1 MSEWPFSDRTEPVK
15 PPSPPP
21 QRDPSSREWDGAS
34 RGLLLDDDTLY
45 EIRRRVGMV
54 FQDPN
59 DQLFMPTVYDDVA
72 FGPANLGLSGA
83 ELDDRVTEAWPLS
96 MPPRPLNVL
105 RITSV
110 VANDAGVAIATVLA
124 MNPDVLVLDEP
135 ASDLDPAS
143 RRELI
148 ETLQG
153 LEVAQLVVT
162 HDLPLALEL
171 CSRTLIMDG
180 GRVVADGLTKDSWQ
194 MRHCW
199 VDIGWNFRL
208 GSMESRTDS
217 LPRWHEATT
226 VARITR
232 MGWRPA
238 RCHVTGSP
246 DWQRLC
252 SWRAAQGGNGA
263 DNEILVSAAASLTD
277 ALAEMEAAFEAEHP
291 GVDVVLNLGGSVTFG
306 SRSSLARRSTSSPR
320 RTR

>member
-1 MSEWPFSDRTEPVK
+1 MTAALEVTGLRFAYP
-15 PPSPPP
+15 
-21 QRDPSSREWDGAS
+21 DGRKALTGVEFLVGPGERVAILGPNGAGKTTLALHLNGILRAES
-34 RGLLLDDDTLY
+34 GTVQVGGLLLDDDTLY

-83 ELDDRVTEAWPLS
+83 ELDDRVTEALAAVHATETAQRAPHHLS
-96 MPPRPLNVL
+96 GGER
-105 RITSV
+105 RR
-110 VANDAGVAIATVLA
+110 VAIATVLA

-180 GRVVADGLTKDSWQ
+180 GRVVADGLTKGLLANEALLG
-194 MRHCW
+194 RH
-199 VDIGWNFRL
+199 RL
-208 GSMESRTDS
+208 E
-217 LPRWHEATT
+217 LPFGFHG
-226 VARITR
+226 I
-232 MGWRPA
+232 
-238 RCHVTGSP
+238 S
-246 DWQRLC
+246 
-252 SWRAAQGGNGA
+252 NG
-263 DNEILVSAAASLTD
+263 
-277 ALAEMEAAFEAEHP
+277 
-291 GVDVVLNLGGSVTFG
+291 
-306 SRSSLARRSTSSPR
+306 
-320 RTR
+320 